1 MPRKGENIYKRKDG
15 RWEGRYIKDRTPD
28 GKAIYGYLYAHSYR
42 ELKSKMANHKPKAA
56 ISKKEEM
63 TAFEN
68 SITFGALAE
77 MWMSSTKTRIK
88 ESTYVKYNNLLNS
101 YVLPEFK
108 DISTQ
113 ELSYNQIEDFANKL
127 LTSGGK
133 KKTGLSAKT
142 VNDNITLI
150 RTILRYAQNH
160 GIAVNSLGN
169 GITMRSSSKELCVLS
184 LSEQKSL
191 YEYLIK
197 NLNSKNFGVLI
208 CLLTGLRIGE
218 ICALRWEDISLK
230 EKSVYVHSTL
240 QRIQDFSDDSNK
252 TSKTRISVS
261 SPKSQC
267 SIRTIPLTDDI
278 ISLILDSFSDKQ
290 GFVLTGD
297 DKSFVEPRSMQNH
310 FKRVCFA
317 ASIRTVNFH
326 SLRHTF
332 ATRCIEVGFDV
343 KSLSEILGHANVSI
357 TMNRY
362 VHPSMDVKREN
373 MSKLSDLLAVNN

>member
-297 DKSFVEPRSMQNH
+297 DKSFAEPRSMQNH